1 LEKKNCF
8 KIRSKSYN
16 IKHFEVNGDFEIER
30 KLLAPKLQTI
40 SNFFLR
46 KNFDR
51 SAEFSAAAAKL
62 KKKQF
67 EVF

>member
-1 LEKKNCF
+1 MRETKKTHKYF
-8 KIRSKSYN
+8 IITFRL
-16 IKHFEVNGDFEIER
+16 IEIER